1 MFQDDIIHA
10 RHTAVTEFDFISIG
24 QLIIFMV
31 TEKMLVNKPHKNFNN
46 VVCEK
51 GIVRVKRDN
60 PEFDMTMGS
69 YDGYK
74 W

>member
-1 MFQDDIIHA
+1 
-10 RHTAVTEFDFISIG
+10 
-24 QLIIFMV
+24 MV
-31 TEKMLVNKPHKNFNN
+31 TEKMLVSKPHKNFNN
-46 VVCEK
+46 VVFEK